1 MPRSSDKRE
10 LAVGGRGGRS
20 GEGGRSLVESVTG
33 WVEESLRSEGYQL
46 PLIKRIG
53 FLVTGLLRAES
64 ARRGDLVMAL
74 DQLAVTSAEPES
86 IARRVVRTLDDP
98 RLDPDRVLVHAL
110 SLPLQGLLAGV
121 LAEHEQSAASDPLH
135 AEHFPR
141 LRVIVDETSKV
152 DDVHI
157 LVAGL
162 GYQGAAIPLAIR
174 TWKQNAALEP
184 DQYRTELTSLLTSV
198 EALLPPALRSHILLL
213 ADRAYGRSDFVDL
226 LNAFGWGWI
235 LRIQGQTRIR
245 LSDETTVAARSLV
258 TKPGDFWCQRVNARS
273 LPESIAA
280 FKHSGWKR
288 CHFVA
293 AWAPQS
299 NEPWLLVTNLTP
311 TPERFLDY
319 ASRWSIER
327 LFLVWKSHGWDIES
341 LQMSSPQ
348 RLARYLSALA
358 LATIWTLVC
367 GVTHVTTR
375 IQARLSRCPQPTN
388 HCVQPRLP
396 GFDLPTTDHRSLFA
410 KHSLISWGR
419 HILHHA
425 YCQLFTP
432 PMHWLL
438 PDWQAPTW
446 STHSQLLLA
455 HHPL

>member
-1 MPRSSDKRE
+1 MPRSSD
-10 LAVGGRGGRS
+10 RGDV
-20 GEGGRSLVESVTG
+20 ERSLVGSVTG

-53 FLVTGLLRAES
+53 FVVTGLLRAES
-64 ARRGDLVMAL
+64 AKRGDLVMAL

-110 SLPLQGLLAGV
+110 SLPLQRLLAGV
-121 LAEHEQSAASDPLH
+121 LAEHEQSAAQDPLH

-141 LRVIVDETSKV
+141 LRIIVDETSKE

-174 TWKQNAALEP
+174 TWKQNAALAP
-184 DQYRTELTSLLTSV
+184 DQYRTELAGLLTSV

-235 LRIQGQTRIR
+235 LRIQGQTRIK
-245 LSDETTVAARSLV
+245 LSDETTVTARSLV
-258 TKPGDFWCQRVNARS
+258 TKPGDFWCRRLNAQS
-273 LPESIAA
+273 LPASVAA
-280 FKHSGWKR
+280 FKHSGWKK

-293 AWAPQS
+293 AWAPKSQD
-299 NEPWLLVTNLTP
+299 PWLLVTNLTP

-319 ASRWSIER
+319 ASRWQIER

-348 RLARYLSALA
+348 RLARYLSILA

-367 GVTHVTTR
+367 GVTYVTTR
-375 IQARLSRCPQPTN
+375 IQARLSRRQQPTN
-388 HCVQPRLP
+388 HRLQPRLL
-396 GFDLPTTDHRSLFA
+396 GFELPTTDHRSLFA
-410 KHSLISWGR
+410 KYSLLSWGR

-425 YCQLFTP
+425 YGQLFTP
-432 PMHWLL
+432 AMHWLL
-438 PDWQAPTW
+438 PDWHAPTW
-446 STHSQLLLA
+446 STYSQLLLSP
-455 HHPL
+455 HPQ